1 VRVTIA
7 SGKGGTG
14 KTFVSSNLA
23 YTLAKTMSIQYID
36 CDVEEPDGHLF
47 LKPVIE
53 TKIPVYIDVP
63 EVDQDR
69 CTHCGECSNICQF
82 NAIASLENVTIVF
95 PELCHAC
102 GGCVWICPAGALAW
116 TQREVG
122 IVETGQAGKLSFVQG
137 RLNVSESQSPPVIHA
152 TLSHASPDIL
162 VIVDAPPGT
171 SCPAIAA
178 LRGSDLA
185 LFVAEPTPFGLHDL
199 SLAVEMVRALGIP
212 AAVIL
217 NRDGAGDTGVEEY
230 CNKEEIP
237 IWEKIPYNQ
246 KIAEVCSRGGLAV

>member
-1 VRVTIA
+1 
-7 SGKGGTG
+7 
-14 KTFVSSNLA
+14 
-23 YTLAKTMSIQYID
+23 
-36 CDVEEPDGHLF
+36 
-47 LKPVIE
+47 
-53 TKIPVYIDVP
+53 
-63 EVDQDR
+63 
-69 CTHCGECSNICQF
+69 
-82 NAIASLENVTIVF
+82 
-95 PELCHAC
+95 
-102 GGCVWICPAGALAW
+102 
-116 TQREVG
+116 VG

-246 KIAEVCSRGGLAV
+246 KIAEVCSRGGLAVEEAAESVPYFERIAERLIAEVKR